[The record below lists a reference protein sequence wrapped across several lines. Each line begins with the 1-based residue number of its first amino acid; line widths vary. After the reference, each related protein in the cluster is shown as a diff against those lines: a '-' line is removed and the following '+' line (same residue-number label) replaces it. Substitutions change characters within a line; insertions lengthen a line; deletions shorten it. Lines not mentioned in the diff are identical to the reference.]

1 MAAAKKP
8 TAAKKLTVAKKPA
21 APKPVKP
28 QTRQALVAIIGEP
41 NVGKST
47 ILNRLISERAALVS
61 GVAGTTRDR
70 FYADTTWNGVDFT
83 LIDTAGIILEQ
94 RDELEKSVQKQVKV
108 ALQQAD
114 LILYVVDGKRPPVS
128 ADRDILRDIW
138 RQRKPVLLLV
148 NKIDS
153 PKQLAAVP
161 GNYAFTGIKTIC
173 PMSAVSGLGIGDTLD
188 EITKVL
194 VGLGFSTATREE
206 GELSVAIVGKPNVGK
221 SSLFNA
227 ILGEERVVVS
237 SVPGT
242 TRNVIDTLVEYGG
255 KKITFLDTAGLKR
268 HEKRAPLPDVYAA
281 FQSIRAMHRA
291 DICLFVIDAREG
303 ITQQDQ
309 KIAGEIIE
317 AGKGLAIAVN
327 KIDLLDEKERVALSN
342 TLTKYFPFLWWAPVV
357 PISAKSHD
365 GVDDLLS
372 YILKIEE
379 NRHREIDPETVAA
392 FFKAKLKLR
401 QPQRIRDE
409 RVPKVF
415 SLTQIRTAPPVF
427 QMIVNRPSAISMQ
440 FRKFIQNAIT
450 KEMNFWG
457 TPVLLKLEEKAGNPA
472 KDN

>member
-1 MAAAKKP
+1 MK
-8 TAAKKLTVAKKPA
+8 TAAKKTSVIT
-21 APKPVKP
+21 APG
-28 QTRQALVAIIGEP
+28 QALVAIVGEP

-47 ILNRLISERAALVS
+47 ILNRLVSERAALVS

-70 FYADTTWNGVDFT
+70 FYADTVWNGVGFT
-83 LIDTAGIILEQ
+83 LIDTAGIVLEE
-94 RDELEKSVQKQVKV
+94 RDELEKNVQKQVKI
-108 ALQQAD
+108 ALSQAD
-114 LILYVVDGKRPPVS
+114 LLLYVVDGKAPPSSVNKKILQ
-128 ADRDILRDIW
+128 DIR
-138 RQRKPVLLLV
+138 RQKKPVLLLV
-148 NKIDS
+148 NKVDS

-161 GNYAFTGIKTIC
+161 GSYAHTGIKTIC
-173 PMSAVSGLGIGDTLD
+173 PMSAVSGLGIGDMLD
-188 EITKVL
+188 EVAREL
-194 VGLGFSTATREE
+194 EALGFGTADEHDD

-237 SVPGT
+237 PVPGT
-242 TRNVIDTLVEYGG
+242 TRNVIDTVVEYSG
-255 KKITFLDTAGLKR
+255 KKIKFLDTAGLKR

-281 FQSIRAMHRA
+281 FQTIRAMHRA

-327 KIDLLDEKERVALSN
+327 KIDLLSEKERELLER
-342 TLTKYFPFLWWAPVV
+342 TLAKFFPFLWWAPVV
-357 PISAKSHD
+357 PISAKSGD
-365 GVDDLLS
+365 GVNDLLD
-372 YILKIEE
+372 YILKIDE
-379 NRHREIDPETVAA
+379 NRQREIDPEVVRA

-415 SLTQIRTAPPVF
+415 SLAQIRTAPPVF
-427 QMIVNRPSAISMQ
+427 QMVVNRPSAISMQ
-440 FRKFIQNAIT
+440 FRKFIQNALT

-457 TPVLLKLEEKAGNPA
+457 TPVILRLEEKAGNPA
-472 KDN
+472 KDEHGN